1 MDGKQTNPENIWEIN
16 AEVSNATFYTGLA
29 SFYGLTFTGQIQMS
43 NTTLYNMFA
52 YNLCCD

>member
-16 AEVSNATFYTGLA
+16 AEVSNATFYTGLT
-29 SFYGLTFTGQIQMS
+29 SFYGLTFTGQIQKL
-43 NTTLYNMFA
+43 NTTLYNMFE